1 MTLLSIGL
9 YRNYSLLLIYGIKKL
24 KLAWDLHQK
33 KQVGLWLER
42 FDPEYSPLIPD
53 PSLKALSVGDNT
65 RGTWIWDQSLLTV
78 EINTIT
84 RVYTPGY
91 LYVMQWEAS

>member
-1 MTLLSIGL
+1 M
-9 YRNYSLLLIYGIKKL
+9 LIYGIKKL

-53 PSLKALSVGDNT
+53 PSGYRHNGKQKLYLRMLCCA
-65 RGTWIWDQSLLTV
+65 TWIWDQSLLTV
-78 EINTIT
+78 RVNTIT
-84 RVYTPGY
+84 RWVVKELPNWLTENTPSTPR
-91 LYVMQWEAS
+91 VA